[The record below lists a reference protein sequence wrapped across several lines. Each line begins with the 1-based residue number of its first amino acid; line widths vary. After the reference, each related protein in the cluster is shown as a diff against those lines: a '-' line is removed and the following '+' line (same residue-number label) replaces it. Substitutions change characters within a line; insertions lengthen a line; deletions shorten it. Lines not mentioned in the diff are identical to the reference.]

1 MSFLSNVLT
10 GVSLG
15 SIYAIIALGYTMVYG
30 IAKML
35 NFAHGDIIMVGA
47 FMCFFATGKYGLP
60 PLVSVLLAMVVCTTL
75 GIVIEGLAYRPLRE
89 APSLAVLITAIGV
102 SYLLQNGAQLLWG
115 ADTKTFTPI
124 VSGAL
129 SLAGGRL
136 NISYISLLAMA
147 CCLVVMVCL
156 TLFTSRTRM
165 GKAMRACS
173 EDKGAAQLM
182 GINVNATI
190 STTFAIGS
198 ALAAVAGVLMRKDL
212 LTEIV
217 GEERANSND
226 PFTQSEY
233 LDILR
238 QFKEKYP
245 TIDGK
250 ESIAVTLDAE
260 SKNYEGTLFGMYG
273 MTTYYAD
280 ENNNI
285 MHKAKAPRYQD
296 AIGFMNTLYTEGLL
310 DKEWVVNKKE
320 QWTQKLS
327 AGNVFSTFCSYW
339 DPDSANTSLASTV
352 GEDAKFYSYKVV
364 ADGVDPSETKYS
376 GRSTLGWDAIGITS
390 NCQNPEAAIKF
401 IDFLVSEEGQYLMMW
416 GLEGEHWDMVDG
428 KHVPKQEIVDGFKTD
443 FDNTKLETG
452 IRKWTWFIKNGN
464 GTDGSPYDVTKYE
477 TTELTDFANASF
489 GESDRWDTA
498 DFTGLEPAG
507 SSPEGLKWQKVKDV
521 YDQNFPKMVNAADS
535 AEANAVYESMLAQ
548 MEEAGLSE
556 VEAYMSGQYQDRL
569 KLWGMAE

>member
-1 MSFLSNVLT
+1 MKAKKMVALMLGVTMLAAAVTGCGGQGDGGSAGAGDAAGAGAEGGASSDGTVTLTFFDKNSGSNTFDDPVARAIQEKTGVTVQVENPTGDPLEKLNLMLT
-10 GVSLG
+10 GQN
-15 SIYAIIALGYTMVYG
+15 YP
-30 IAKML
+30 
-35 NFAHGDIIMVGA
+35 DI
-47 FMCFFATGKYGLP
+47 
-60 PLVSVLLAMVVCTTL
+60 VLMDR
-75 GIVIEGLAYRPLRE
+75 GNEIVNRYIDA
-89 APSLAVLITAIGV
+89 
-102 SYLLQNGAQLLWG
+102 
-115 ADTKTFTPI
+115 
-124 VSGAL
+124 GAL
-129 SLAGGRL
+129 IPL
-136 NISYISLLAMA
+136 NDLIDQYGPHIKEMYGE
-147 CCLVVMVCL
+147 VMTKSVY
-156 TLFTSRTRM
+156 SD
-165 GKAMRACS
+165 GKNYYLNNWYGV
-173 EDKGAAQLM
+173 DPD
-182 GINVNATI
+182 
-190 STTFAIGS
+190 
-198 ALAAVAGVLMRKDL
+198 AVAGVLMRKDL

-327 AGNVFSTFCSYW
+327 AGNVFSTFSSYW

-416 GLEGEHWDMVDG
+416 GIEGEHWDMVDG

-452 IRKWTWFIKNGN
+452 IRK
-464 GTDGSPYDVTKYE
+464 
-477 TTELTDFANASF
+477 
-489 GESDRWDTA
+489 
-498 DFTGLEPAG
+498 
-507 SSPEGLKWQKVKDV
+507 
-521 YDQNFPKMVNAADS
+521 
-535 AEANAVYESMLAQ
+535 
-548 MEEAGLSE
+548 
-556 VEAYMSGQYQDRL
+556 
-569 KLWGMAE
+569 

>member
-1 MSFLSNVLT
+1 MKAKKMVALMLGVTMLAAAVTGCGGQGDGGSAGAGDAAGAGAEGGASSDGTVTLTFFDKNSGSNTFDDPVARAIQEKTGVTVQVENPTGDPLEKLNLMLT
-10 GVSLG
+10 GQN
-15 SIYAIIALGYTMVYG
+15 YP
-30 IAKML
+30 
-35 NFAHGDIIMVGA
+35 DI
-47 FMCFFATGKYGLP
+47 
-60 PLVSVLLAMVVCTTL
+60 VLMDR
-75 GIVIEGLAYRPLRE
+75 GNEIVNRYIDA
-89 APSLAVLITAIGV
+89 
-102 SYLLQNGAQLLWG
+102 
-115 ADTKTFTPI
+115 
-124 VSGAL
+124 GAL
-129 SLAGGRL
+129 IPL
-136 NISYISLLAMA
+136 NDLIDQYGPHIKEMYGE
-147 CCLVVMVCL
+147 VMTKSVY
-156 TLFTSRTRM
+156 SD
-165 GKAMRACS
+165 GKNYYLNNWYGV
-173 EDKGAAQLM
+173 DPD
-182 GINVNATI
+182 
-190 STTFAIGS
+190 
-198 ALAAVAGVLMRKDL
+198 AVAGVLMRKDL

-233 LDILR
+233 LDIFR

-260 SKNYEGTLFGMYG
+260 SKNYEGTLIGMYG
-273 MTTYYAD
+273 KTTYYAD

>member
-1 MSFLSNVLT
+1 MTLTFFDKNSGSNTFDDPVARAIQEKTGVTVQVENPTGDPLEKLNLMLT
-10 GVSLG
+10 GQN
-15 SIYAIIALGYTMVYG
+15 YP
-30 IAKML
+30 
-35 NFAHGDIIMVGA
+35 DI
-47 FMCFFATGKYGLP
+47 
-60 PLVSVLLAMVVCTTL
+60 VLMDR
-75 GIVIEGLAYRPLRE
+75 GNEIVNRYIDA
-89 APSLAVLITAIGV
+89 
-102 SYLLQNGAQLLWG
+102 
-115 ADTKTFTPI
+115 
-124 VSGAL
+124 GAL
-129 SLAGGRL
+129 IPL
-136 NISYISLLAMA
+136 NDLIDQYGPHIKEMYGE
-147 CCLVVMVCL
+147 VMTKSVY
-156 TLFTSRTRM
+156 SD
-165 GKAMRACS
+165 GKNYYLNNWYGV
-173 EDKGAAQLM
+173 DPD
-182 GINVNATI
+182 
-190 STTFAIGS
+190 
-198 ALAAVAGVLMRKDL
+198 AVAGVLMRKDL

-273 MTTYYAD
+273 ITTYYAD

-535 AEANAVYESMLAQ
+535 TEANAVYEAMLAQ

-556 VEAYMSGQYQDRL
+556 VEAYMSGQYQERL

>member
-1 MSFLSNVLT
+1 MKAKKLMALMLGVTMLAVAVTGCGGQESGGAGAGSADAGAGSEGSASADGPVTLTFFDKNSGSNTFDDPVALAIQEKTGVTVQVENPTGDPLEKLNLMLT
-10 GVSLG
+10 GQN
-15 SIYAIIALGYTMVYG
+15 YP
-30 IAKML
+30 
-35 NFAHGDIIMVGA
+35 DI
-47 FMCFFATGKYGLP
+47 
-60 PLVSVLLAMVVCTTL
+60 VLMDR
-75 GIVIEGLAYRPLRE
+75 GNEIVNRYIEA
-89 APSLAVLITAIGV
+89 
-102 SYLLQNGAQLLWG
+102 
-115 ADTKTFTPI
+115 
-124 VSGAL
+124 GAL
-129 SLAGGRL
+129 IPL
-136 NISYISLLAMA
+136 NDLIDQYGPHIKEMYGE
-147 CCLVVMVCL
+147 VMTKSVY
-156 TLFTSRTRM
+156 SD
-165 GKAMRACS
+165 GKNYYLNNWYGV
-173 EDKGAAQLM
+173 DPD
-182 GINVNATI
+182 
-190 STTFAIGS
+190 
-198 ALAAVAGVLMRKDL
+198 AVAGVLMRKDL

-273 MTTYYAD
+273 MTTYYVD

-285 MHKAKAPRYQD
+285 QHRAKDPHYQE

-339 DPDSANTSLASTV
+339 DPDSANTSLASTI
-352 GEDAKFYSYKVV
+352 GEDARFYSYKVV
-364 ADGVDPSETKYS
+364 ADGVDPSETRYS
-376 GRSTLGWDAIGITS
+376 GRSTLGWDAIGITN

-416 GLEGEHWDMVDG
+416 GIEGQNWDMVDG
-428 KHVPKQEIVDGFKTD
+428 KHVPKQEIIDGFKTD

-452 IRKWTWFIKNGN
+452 VRKWTWFIKNGN

-477 TTELTDFANASF
+477 TTEITDFANASF

-498 DFTGLEPAG
+498 DYTGLEPAG
-507 SSPEGLKWQKVKDV
+507 SSPEGLKWQKVKDI
-521 YDQNFPKMVNAADS
+521 YDQNFPKMVNAADHE
-535 AEANAVYESMLAQ
+535 EAIAVYEAMLSE
-548 MEEAGLSE
+548 MEESGLSE
-556 VEAYMSGQYQDRL
+556 VEAYMTGQYQERL

>member
-1 MSFLSNVLT
+1 MKAKKLMALMLGVTMLAAAVTGCGGQGDGGSAGAGDAAGAGAEGGASSDGTVTLTFFDKNSGSNTFDDPVARAIQEKTGVTVQVENPTGDPLEKLNLMLT
-10 GVSLG
+10 GQN
-15 SIYAIIALGYTMVYG
+15 YP
-30 IAKML
+30 
-35 NFAHGDIIMVGA
+35 DI
-47 FMCFFATGKYGLP
+47 
-60 PLVSVLLAMVVCTTL
+60 VLMDR
-75 GIVIEGLAYRPLRE
+75 GNEIVNRYIDA
-89 APSLAVLITAIGV
+89 
-102 SYLLQNGAQLLWG
+102 
-115 ADTKTFTPI
+115 
-124 VSGAL
+124 GAL
-129 SLAGGRL
+129 IPL
-136 NISYISLLAMA
+136 NDLIDQYGPHIKEMYGE
-147 CCLVVMVCL
+147 VMTKSVY
-156 TLFTSRTRM
+156 SD
-165 GKAMRACS
+165 GKNYYLNNWYGV
-173 EDKGAAQLM
+173 DPD
-182 GINVNATI
+182 
-190 STTFAIGS
+190 
-198 ALAAVAGVLMRKDL
+198 AVAGVLMRKDL

-273 MTTYYAD
+273 ITTYYAD

-428 KHVPKQEIVDGFKTD
+428 KHVPKQEIVDGIKTD

-535 AEANAVYESMLAQ
+535 TEANAVYEAMLAQ

-556 VEAYMSGQYQDRL
+556 VEAYMSGQYQERL

>member
-1 MSFLSNVLT
+1 MKAKKMVALMLGVTMLAAAVTGCGGQGDGGSAGAGDAAGAGAEGGASSDGTVTLTFFDKNSGSNTFDDPVARAIQEKTGVTVQVENPTGDPLEKLNLMLT
-10 GVSLG
+10 GQN
-15 SIYAIIALGYTMVYG
+15 YP
-30 IAKML
+30 
-35 NFAHGDIIMVGA
+35 DI
-47 FMCFFATGKYGLP
+47 
-60 PLVSVLLAMVVCTTL
+60 VLMDR
-75 GIVIEGLAYRPLRE
+75 GNEIVNRYIDA
-89 APSLAVLITAIGV
+89 
-102 SYLLQNGAQLLWG
+102 
-115 ADTKTFTPI
+115 
-124 VSGAL
+124 GAL
-129 SLAGGRL
+129 IPL
-136 NISYISLLAMA
+136 NDLIDQYGPHIKEMYGE
-147 CCLVVMVCL
+147 VMTKSVY
-156 TLFTSRTRM
+156 SD
-165 GKAMRACS
+165 GKNYYLNNWYGV
-173 EDKGAAQLM
+173 DPD
-182 GINVNATI
+182 
-190 STTFAIGS
+190 
-198 ALAAVAGVLMRKDL
+198 AVAGVLMRKDL

-296 AIGFMNTLYTEGLL
+296 AIGFMNTLYIEGLL

-416 GLEGEHWDMVDG
+416 GIEGEHWDMVDG

-535 AEANAVYESMLAQ
+535 AAANAVYESMLAQ

-556 VEAYMSGQYQDRL
+556 VEAYMSGQYRDRL

>member
-1 MSFLSNVLT
+1 MKAKKMVALMLGVTMLAAAVTGCGGQGDGGSAGAGDAAGAGAEGGASSDGTVTLTFFDKNSGSNTFDDLVARAIQEKTGVTVQVENPTGDPLEKLNLMLT
-10 GVSLG
+10 GQN
-15 SIYAIIALGYTMVYG
+15 YP
-30 IAKML
+30 
-35 NFAHGDIIMVGA
+35 DI
-47 FMCFFATGKYGLP
+47 
-60 PLVSVLLAMVVCTTL
+60 VLMDR
-75 GIVIEGLAYRPLRE
+75 GNEIVNRYIDA
-89 APSLAVLITAIGV
+89 
-102 SYLLQNGAQLLWG
+102 
-115 ADTKTFTPI
+115 
-124 VSGAL
+124 GAL
-129 SLAGGRL
+129 IPL
-136 NISYISLLAMA
+136 NDLIDQYGPHIKEMYGE
-147 CCLVVMVCL
+147 VMTKSVY
-156 TLFTSRTRM
+156 SD
-165 GKAMRACS
+165 GKNYYLNNWYGV
-173 EDKGAAQLM
+173 DPD
-182 GINVNATI
+182 
-190 STTFAIGS
+190 
-198 ALAAVAGVLMRKDL
+198 AVAGVLMRKDL

-416 GLEGEHWDMVDG
+416 GIEGEHWDMVDG

>member
-1 MSFLSNVLT
+1 MKAKKMVALMLGVTMLAAAVTGCGGQGDGGSAGAGDAAGAGAEGGASSDGIVTLTFFDKNSGSNTFDDPVARAIQEKTGVTVQVENPTGDPLEKLNLMLT
-10 GVSLG
+10 GQN
-15 SIYAIIALGYTMVYG
+15 YP
-30 IAKML
+30 
-35 NFAHGDIIMVGA
+35 DI
-47 FMCFFATGKYGLP
+47 
-60 PLVSVLLAMVVCTTL
+60 VLMDR
-75 GIVIEGLAYRPLRE
+75 GNEIVNRYIDA
-89 APSLAVLITAIGV
+89 
-102 SYLLQNGAQLLWG
+102 
-115 ADTKTFTPI
+115 
-124 VSGAL
+124 GAL
-129 SLAGGRL
+129 IPL
-136 NISYISLLAMA
+136 NDLIDQYGPHIKEMYGE
-147 CCLVVMVCL
+147 VMTKSVY
-156 TLFTSRTRM
+156 SD
-165 GKAMRACS
+165 GKNYYLNNWYGV
-173 EDKGAAQLM
+173 DPD
-182 GINVNATI
+182 
-190 STTFAIGS
+190 
-198 ALAAVAGVLMRKDL
+198 AVAGVLMRKDL

-339 DPDSANTSLASTV
+339 DSDSANTSLASTV

-416 GLEGEHWDMVDG
+416 GIEGEHWDMVDG

>member
-1 MSFLSNVLT
+1 MKAKKMVALMLGVTMLAAAVTGCGGQGDGGSAGAGDAAGAGAEGGASSDGIVTLTFFDKNSGSNTFDDPVARAIQEKTGVTVQVENPTGDPLEKLNLMLT
-10 GVSLG
+10 GQN
-15 SIYAIIALGYTMVYG
+15 YP
-30 IAKML
+30 
-35 NFAHGDIIMVGA
+35 DI
-47 FMCFFATGKYGLP
+47 
-60 PLVSVLLAMVVCTTL
+60 VLMDR
-75 GIVIEGLAYRPLRE
+75 GNEIVNRYIDA
-89 APSLAVLITAIGV
+89 
-102 SYLLQNGAQLLWG
+102 
-115 ADTKTFTPI
+115 
-124 VSGAL
+124 GAL
-129 SLAGGRL
+129 IPL
-136 NISYISLLAMA
+136 NDLIDQYGPHIKEMYGE
-147 CCLVVMVCL
+147 VMTKSVY
-156 TLFTSRTRM
+156 SD
-165 GKAMRACS
+165 GKNYYLNNWYGV
-173 EDKGAAQLM
+173 DPD
-182 GINVNATI
+182 
-190 STTFAIGS
+190 
-198 ALAAVAGVLMRKDL
+198 AVAGVLMRKDL

-416 GLEGEHWDMVDG
+416 GIEGEHWDMVDG

-477 TTELTDFANASF
+477 TTELTDSANASF